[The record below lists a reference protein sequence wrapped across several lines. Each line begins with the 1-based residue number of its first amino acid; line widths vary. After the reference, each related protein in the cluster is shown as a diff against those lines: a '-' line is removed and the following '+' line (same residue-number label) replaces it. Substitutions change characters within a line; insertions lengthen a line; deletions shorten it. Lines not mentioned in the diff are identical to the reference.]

1 MEKIARKLKLNK
13 CQKSAGNSTSV
24 KNAGNKNPT
33 NFKKSA
39 GNKTPTNVEKCGK
52 VKNVKSAEI
61 QKMLKNARNKNPS
74 NVKKVREKFPQC

>member
-13 CQKSAGNSTSV
+13 CQKSAGNSTIV
-24 KNAGNKNPT
+24 KNAGNENPT
-33 NFKKSA
+33 S
-39 GNKTPTNVEKCGK
+39 GK
-52 VKNVKSAEI
+52 FKNVKSAEI